1 MYSLWCLVLQG
12 AARSCFFLAASIT
25 LRQVPRGVADT
36 MTGVGPNLKV
46 YARRRKRPST
56 FLVPCVVDAG
66 AIACEVQERAT
77 CRPCACAPLVTEARR
92 TSYRRVLLLAAGEDK
107 VQCITTNSNKLGSPA
122 VVAVVPVSSST
133 LPRKST
139 AAATTYQYHHP
150 LRTLAATTRSRSRL
164 PLHSTL
170 DATPNARTAQCL
182 AAEPLLLCLGSRY
195 RRRHPPPLR
204 SERDPD
210 PDLNPDPATNE
221 ITGSRPDPR
230 RQTSK
235 LLLQRCSARH
245 GAGHHDDARR
255 EDAHAQP
262 VHAGGRGRHK
272 LRRRHKQRRR
282 AAPRAGP
289 PHAFSAHDARR
300 PR

>member
-1 MYSLWCLVLQG
+1 M
-12 AARSCFFLAASIT
+12 
-25 LRQVPRGVADT
+25 
-36 MTGVGPNLKV
+36 
-46 YARRRKRPST
+46 
-56 FLVPCVVDAG
+56 
-66 AIACEVQERAT
+66 
-77 CRPCACAPLVTEARR
+77 
-92 TSYRRVLLLAAGEDK
+92 
-107 VQCITTNSNKLGSPA
+107 
-122 VVAVVPVSSST
+122 VAVVPGSSST

-210 PDLNPDPATNE
+210 PDLNPDPNPDPDPATNE
-221 ITGSRPDPR
+221 IPGSRPDPR
-230 RQTSK
+230 RRTSK
-235 LLLQRCSARH
+235 LLLLLLLLQRCSARH

-255 EDAHAQP
+255 EDADAQP
-262 VHAGGRGRHK
+262 VDAGGRGRHK
-272 LRRRHKQRRR
+272 LWRRQRRRRRRRRR
-282 AAPRAGP
+282 AASRARP

>member
-1 MYSLWCLVLQG
+1 MPG
-12 AARSCFFLAASIT
+12 
-25 LRQVPRGVADT
+25 
-36 MTGVGPNLKV
+36 
-46 YARRRKRPST
+46 
-56 FLVPCVVDAG
+56 
-66 AIACEVQERAT
+66 
-77 CRPCACAPLVTEARR
+77 
-92 TSYRRVLLLAAGEDK
+92 
-107 VQCITTNSNKLGSPA
+107 
-122 VVAVVPVSSST
+122 SSST

-139 AAATTYQYHHP
+139 AAATTYHHP
-150 LRTLAATTRSRSRL
+150 LRTLAATTRSRL

-182 AAEPLLLCLGSRY
+182 AAEPLLLCLGSRHH
-195 RRRHPPPLR
+195 HPPPLR

-210 PDLNPDPATNE
+210 PDLNPDPNPDPDPATNE
-221 ITGSRPDPR
+221 IPGSRPDPR
-230 RQTSK
+230 RRTSK
-235 LLLQRCSARH
+235 LLLLLLLLQRCSARH

-255 EDAHAQP
+255 EDADAQP

-282 AAPRAGP
+282 RRAASRARP